1 MRNHTFNIVLAALA
15 LITLPSCFN
24 KNKSFDATGTFEAT
38 EIIVSA
44 EANGKILKFDPE
56 EGALLKAG
64 QEVVFID
71 PSNLELQKVQA
82 QSSIQAINQKQNDP
96 RPQIQVLQRQ
106 LQSAEAQIATLQAQ
120 MAVLSKEQKRIQ
132 AMYNAEAATGQNL
145 DDFNGKVDILSK
157 QIAAAQEQKSVIN
170 AQIQAAKE
178 TVSIQNKG
186 ITSEIDPMKKKI
198 AILDDQL
205 QKTTAVNPIDG
216 NMITKYAN
224 AGELVAM
231 GKPLYKLA
239 NMDEMTLRA
248 YVTGDQLPTIKTNDK
263 VQVYIDD
270 ADGKYKQYEG
280 TITWISPEAEFT
292 PKTIQT
298 KNERSNLVYAI
309 KIKVKNDGYLKIG
322 MYGEVTFEKAAA
334 AK

>member
-1 MRNHTFNIVLAALA
+1 
-15 LITLPSCFN
+15 
-24 KNKSFDATGTFEAT
+24 
-38 EIIVSA
+38 
-44 EANGKILKFDPE
+44 
-56 EGALLKAG
+56 
-64 QEVVFID
+64 
-71 PSNLELQKVQA
+71 
-82 QSSIQAINQKQNDP
+82 
-96 RPQIQVLQRQ
+96 
-106 LQSAEAQIATLQAQ
+106 
-120 MAVLSKEQKRIQ
+120 
-132 AMYNAEAATGQNL
+132 MYNAEAATGQNL
-145 DDFNGKVDILSK
+145 DDINGKVDILSK
-157 QIAAAQEQKSVIN
+157 QIAAAQEQKSVIT
-170 AQIQAAKE
+170 AQIQSAKE

-322 MYGEVTFEKAAA
+322 MYGEVTFEKAEAS
-334 AK
+334 K

>member
-120 MAVLSKEQKRIQ
+120 MTVLAKEQKRIQ

-145 DDFNGKVDILSK
+145 DDINGKVDILTK
-157 QIAAAQEQKSVIN
+157 QISAAQEIKSALWIRYGDFIGDLPKRRWDIVIPP
-170 AQIQAAKE
+170 
-178 TVSIQNKG
+178 
-186 ITSEIDPMKKKI
+186 D
-198 AILDDQL
+198 
-205 QKTTAVNPIDG
+205 
-216 NMITKYAN
+216 
-224 AGELVAM
+224 
-231 GKPLYKLA
+231 
-239 NMDEMTLRA
+239 
-248 YVTGDQLPTIKTNDK
+248 
-263 VQVYIDD
+263 
-270 ADGKYKQYEG
+270 
-280 TITWISPEAEFT
+280 F
-292 PKTIQT
+292 
-298 KNERSNLVYAI
+298 
-309 KIKVKNDGYLKIG
+309 
-322 MYGEVTFEKAAA
+322 FES
-334 AK
+334 

>member
-15 LITLPSCFN
+15 LFTLPSCFN
-24 KNKSFDATGTFEAT
+24 KNNSFDATGTFEAT

-71 PSNLELQKVQA
+71 PNNLNLQKLQA
-82 QSSIQAINQKQNDP
+82 ESSIQAINQKQNDP

-106 LQSAEAQIATLQAQ
+106 LQSADAQIATLQAQ

-145 DDFNGKVDILSK
+145 DDINGKVDILAK

-170 AQIQAAKE
+170 AQIQSAEE

-205 QKTTAVNPIDG
+205 QKTTTINPIEG
-216 NMITKYAN
+216 SMITKYAN

-309 KIKVKNDGYLKIG
+309 KIKVKNDGFLKIG